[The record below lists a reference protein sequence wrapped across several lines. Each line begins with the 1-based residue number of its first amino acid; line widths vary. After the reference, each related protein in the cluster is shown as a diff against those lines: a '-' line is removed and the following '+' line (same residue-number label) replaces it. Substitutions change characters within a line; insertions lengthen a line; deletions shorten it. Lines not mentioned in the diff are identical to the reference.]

1 MKLLSTR
8 VNQGTA
14 AVMMELIGPEGMLY
28 PSGYDA
34 SRTEYVNQYVNPQQ
48 FLLRSLSHSIGGGTS
63 EIVRNVIGERVLG
76 LPREPRP
83 Q

>member
-1 MKLLSTR
+1 MKLLNAR

-34 SRTEYVNQYVNPQQ
+34 SRVDYVNQYVNPQQ
-48 FLLRSLSHSIGGGTS
+48 YLLRSLSHSIGGGTS
-63 EIVRNVIGERVLG
+63 EIVRNIIGERVLG

-83 Q
+83 R